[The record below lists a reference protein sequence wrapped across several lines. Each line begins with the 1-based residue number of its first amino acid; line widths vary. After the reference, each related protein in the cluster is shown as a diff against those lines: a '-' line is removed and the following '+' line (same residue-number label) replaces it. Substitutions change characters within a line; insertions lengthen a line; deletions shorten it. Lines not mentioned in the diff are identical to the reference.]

1 MKKNFKKILF
11 RGTIAVSIANA
22 SAQFV
27 GLLLLPLFTKYLSPE
42 DFGIISMVSLIVTV
56 LALIYNPGIMS
67 ATMRLYHS
75 TESENERKLLIG
87 STHRFFLFVPII
99 PIILCLIFGENLF
112 SFLFKDFDFYPYGF
126 LALLLA
132 FFIQPSRMW
141 TTMMTLLYKIEK
153 TAFLTAL
160 SVLLGL
166 ISAVILVVV
175 FNLGAMGRVLAMFVP
190 ALFLYFISLY
200 TVNKY
205 TQGNWSFDSI
215 KKQLIFGMPLIIG
228 LWAYQGL
235 NFIGKY
241 FLEILSNLENVGLY
255 TVGTTLASAP
265 LFLVLGFKQLWSPIF
280 YENMNNKDYEI
291 ISKLITY
298 FTVIISLLCLIL
310 TLFSKEII
318 ISLLDKEFHLIIPI
332 ISFLLLATFFN
343 GLLTI
348 SNTFLSFNND
358 FSKISFFA
366 LIATISNIILNVLLI
381 PYYGILGA
389 SISLMLSY
397 FIYYLLGAYSER
409 KLIFQVQ
416 NKKSTF
422 IPPILL
428 VVGLVFNL
436 SLNKYINF
444 NDISL
449 FEIILKLSYFLIVC
463 FIFLKIK
470 LINYGDFKN
479 LYNRLINKKS
489 I

>member
-1 MKKNFKKILF
+1 
-11 RGTIAVSIANA
+11 
-22 SAQFV
+22 
-27 GLLLLPLFTKYLSPE
+27 
-42 DFGIISMVSLIVTV
+42 MVSLVVTI
-56 LALIYNPGIMS
+56 LALVYNPGLMS

-87 STHRFFLFVPII
+87 SAHRFFLFVPII
-99 PIILCLIFGENLF
+99 PILISLIFGEKVF

-132 FFIQPSRMW
+132 FFTQPSRMW
-141 TTMMTLLYKIEK
+141 STMMTLLYKIEQ

-160 SVLLGL
+160 SVILGL

-175 FNLGAMGRVLAMFVP
+175 FEFGAMGRVVAMFVP
-190 ALFLYFISLY
+190 AIFLYSISLY
-200 TVNKY
+200 TVSKY
-205 TQGNWSFDSI
+205 TEGIWSVDNI

-235 NFIGKY
+235 YFVGKY
-241 FLEILSNLENVGLY
+241 FLEIFSSLENVGLY
-255 TVGTTLASAP
+255 TVGSTLASVP

-280 YENMNNKDYEI
+280 YENMNKKDYEI

-318 ISLLDKEFHLIIPI
+318 ILLLDKEFHSIIPI
-332 ISFLLLATFFN
+332 IGFLLLATFFN

-348 SNTFLSFNND
+348 SNAFLSFKND
-358 FSKISFFA
+358 FSKISLFA
-366 LIATISNIILNVLLI
+366 FLATISNIILNRLLI

-409 KLIFQVQ
+409 KLILQVQ
-416 NKKSTF
+416 NKKSAF

-428 VVGLVFNL
+428 VLGLVINRC
-436 SLNKYINF
+436 LNNYVAF
-444 NDISL
+444 NDISFL
-449 FEIILKLSYFLIVC
+449 EISLKLSYFLIVG
-463 FIFLKIK
+463 FIFLN
-470 LINYGDFKN
+470 INLVHYSDLTF
-479 LYNRLINKKS
+479 LYNKLVNRNKA
-489 I
+489 